1 MRYTSTLSS
10 SGLQNLYFSSSF
22 FGDQTTFDLP
32 SDISSSSLKY
42 FICVNSSIQEKSIP
56 NDISTSC
63 NDSPIQAKLTIYPI
77 NHQKHSFEP
86 SFTAIT

>member
-1 MRYTSTLSS
+1 MRSTSTLSS
-10 SGLQNLYFSSSF
+10 SEFQNLSFSSSF
-22 FGDQTTFDLP
+22 SGDQTTFDLA
-32 SDISSSSLKY
+32 SDISSSSLTD
-42 FICVNSSIQEKSIP
+42 FICVNPSIQEKSIP

-77 NHQKHSFEP
+77 NHQKRSFEP